1 MEKVQV
7 LKVDTEKAQT
17 SIKELRKSLKEFKDQ
32 MASVEEGGDAFNAL
46 AKEASEVDLQIKE
59 INKAVRLASKDLGDM
74 IGNATTAAAGLVGGF
89 QAVEGAL
96 QVMGVESEAVGD
108 ALLRMQ
114 GLMAITEGLAA
125 IEESIDAF
133 RTLGDTIKVA
143 TSSAGG
149 LKRAL
154 VSTGIGAIVVAV
166 GTIVAYWEDISKWIG
181 ISNTRLETQKRLSS
195 DVVAGFQLVDDIIEG
210 TLTNEEKLITQQT
223 NLTKTYSD
231 LQEAI
236 KSLNTTALTTKGLR
250 TWKKE
255 LKEQGIEVENTRDI
269 LAVLEDRLYKTGN
282 ALEITSRQLS
292 QYDDNSSQG
301 QKNLIQSFEDVI
313 LKIGEYRIKSAEGYQ
328 LTTQQQREYNQ
339 LLEEEILLKDRI
351 KNTNWGLQY
360 LNSQYQDLVKQMQSQ
375 VDKATA
381 DTAKAYADMAN
392 VILREEIGF
401 IESKINRLGILH
413 DEEYYNMESRTNRL
427 AMLYDEEYYQ
437 SIEYIRK
444 MEHIF
449 ALEMAMYDR
458 QSVEYRNVYNA
469 RLSFLKEMD
478 LLVTKMDLPG
488 KMLLDEL
495 QALRQGDF
503 KDNFFIQVGADMQ
516 EFVANLKPVKE
527 ETKKT
532 YSEIY
537 TTFSGVAS
545 GITSVMSMT
554 TSVLSTLATNQA
566 TETKEGFEKQK
577 QFNIAAATMNGL
589 MGILNAWVS
598 AMSPTNAWM
607 TLPGQIAMGVAQT
620 AATATLMGIQ
630 IDAIRKQTMGGSSS
644 GSTPSA
650 AGIGAVTAAPVRR
663 DVNGASI
670 TQALNQQNNT
680 RVYVL
685 ESDITNTQNK
695 VNVQEKEN
703 VF

>member
-7 LKVDTEKAQT
+7 LKINTEPAQT
-17 SIKELRKSLKEFKDQ
+17 SIKELRKTLKEFKDQ
-32 MASVEEGGDAFNAL
+32 MANMDEGSAAFNQL
-46 AKEASEVDLQIKE
+46 AKEASEVEVQIRE
-59 INKAVRLASKDLGDM
+59 INKSVGLASRDLGDM

-96 QVMGVESEAVGD
+96 QVMGIESEAVGE
-108 ALLRMQ
+108 ALVRMQ
-114 GLMAITEGLAA
+114 GLMAMTQGLAA
-125 IEESIDAF
+125 IEDSIDAF
-133 RTLGDTIKVA
+133 RTLGTTIKVA
-143 TSSAGG
+143 TSSAKV

-166 GTIVAYWEDISKWIG
+166 GTIVAYWDDISKWLG
-181 ISNTRLETQKRLSS
+181 ITNTQLETQKRLSS
-195 DVVAGFQLVDDIIEG
+195 EIVSSFQLVDDIIASTITDED
-210 TLTNEEKLITQQT
+210 KLITQQT
-223 NLTKTYSD
+223 NLTKTYKD
-231 LQEAI
+231 LQDAI
-236 KSLNTTALTTKGLR
+236 KSLNTTSLTTSGLR
-250 TWKKE
+250 AWKKE
-255 LKEQGIEVENTRDI
+255 LREQGIEVKNTRDI
-269 LAVLEDRLYKTGN
+269 LAVLEDRLIKTGN
-282 ALEITSRQLS
+282 ALEITGQQLS
-292 QYDDNSSQG
+292 KYDDNSSEG
-301 QKNLIQSFEDVI
+301 QKVLIQSFEDVI

-328 LTTQQQREYNQ
+328 LTTQQQREYNK

-360 LNSQYQDLVKQMQSQ
+360 LNNQYQDLLKQMQQQ
-375 VDKATA
+375 VDKAKE
-381 DTAKAYADMAN
+381 DRQKAYVDLAN
-392 VILREEIGF
+392 AILREEIGF
-401 IESKINRLGILH
+401 IESKINRLGIL
-413 DEEYYNMESRTNRL
+413 
-427 AMLYDEEYYQ
+427 YDEEYYQ
-437 SIEYIRK
+437 SQEYIKK

-449 ALEMAMYDR
+449 SLEMAMYER

-469 RLSFLKEMD
+469 RLAFLKEMG

-488 KMLLDEL
+488 QAWLDEL
-495 QALRQGDF
+495 KELRQGDF

-532 YSEIY
+532 YNEIY

-554 TSVLSTLATNQA
+554 TSVLSTLATNQK
-566 TETKEGFEKQK
+566 TETEEGFKKQK

-598 AMSPTNAWM
+598 AMSPNNAWM
-607 TLPGQIAMGVAQT
+607 TIYGQIAMGAAQT
-620 AATATLMGIQ
+620 AATAALMGIQ
-630 IDAIRKQTMGGSSS
+630 IDAIKKQTKSGSSS
-644 GSTPSA
+644 GSIPSA

-670 TQALNQQNNT
+670 NKLLNQQSNT